1 MVVSG
6 ETYMVSSSA
15 RVATS
20 TPNRRFIPFEPIR
33 LLVVES
39 HPITR
44 SGLARLAAG
53 EADIVPVGETGS
65 AAEALALIAA
75 LRPDVVSLGI
85 GLDDTSGLE
94 LARQLRDRYAD
105 LGIVIL
111 TSLSEDSVMFQALD
125 TGASAL
131 VNKSASVAEVM
142 AAIRHAAASPHH
154 FSASGLSAALSRR
167 TNPPQQIVL
176 SRRENEVLLLLQA
189 GNSVP
194 QIAAALFV
202 SLSTAKTYV
211 ARIYDKLGA
220 RSRSQALMSAVRH
233 GLIDPRVPAA

>member
-1 MVVSG
+1 MAPLIGPSV
-6 ETYMVSSSA
+6 
-15 RVATS
+15 R
-20 TPNRRFIPFEPIR
+20 IR
-33 LLVVES
+33 LMVVES

-44 SGLARLAAG
+44 AGLAKLADGEPDMISVG
-53 EADIVPVGETGS
+53 EADSGARALELL
-65 AAEALALIAA
+65 AAC
-75 LRPDVVSLGI
+75 RPDVVSLGI
-85 GLDDTSGLE
+85 ALPDISGLQ
-94 LARQLRDRYAD
+94 LARDLRDRYPR

-142 AAIRHAAASPHH
+142 AAIRHAAASPHR
-154 FSASGLSAALSRR
+154 FSASGLGAALSRR
-167 TNPPQQIVL
+167 ASAPQRIVL
-176 SRRENEVLLLLQA
+176 SRRENEVLMLLHA

-194 QIAAALFV
+194 QIAATLFV

-220 RSRSQALMSAVRH
+220 KSRSQALMSAVRH
-233 GLIDPRVPAA
+233 GLIDLTRLPAA